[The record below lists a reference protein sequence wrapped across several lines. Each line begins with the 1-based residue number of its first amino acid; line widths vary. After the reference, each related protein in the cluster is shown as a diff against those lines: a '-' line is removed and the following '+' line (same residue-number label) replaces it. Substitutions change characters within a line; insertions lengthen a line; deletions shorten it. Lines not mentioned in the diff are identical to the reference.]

1 MLNADDPY
9 TSASLHRL
17 KEVIRQRR
25 QLVLWVGAG
34 ASRWAGLPSW
44 HHSAN
49 QMRKT
54 FSKSVPD
61 FPNDLAGSHIA
72 TKTYPDVFQLC
83 RDLDSALFYT
93 ILLEQFSVP
102 VINSLNGVST

>member
-17 KEVIRQRR
+17 KEAIRQRR
-25 QLVLWVGAG
+25 PLVLWVGAG

-44 HHSAN
+44 HHSAK

-61 FPNDLAGSHIA
+61 FPNDLAESHIA
-72 TKTYPDVFQLC
+72 SKTYPDVFQLC
-83 RDLDSALFYT
+83 RDLDSALF
-93 ILLEQFSVP
+93 
-102 VINSLNGVST
+102 